1 MNATNKSSK
10 FQKKNMVEINNEKIA
25 RRAYNTI
32 SLITVMSRY
41 SWKEVQQVYEQMQQQ
56 DKAKKNI

>member
-1 MNATNKSSK
+1 MQLINPLN
-10 FQKKNMVEINNEKIA
+10 FEKKNMVEINNEKIA

>member
-1 MNATNKSSK
+1 MQLINPLN
-10 FQKKNMVEINNEKIA
+10 FEKKNMVEINNEKIA

-41 SWKEVQQVYEQMQQQ
+41 SWKEVQRVYEQMQQQ

>member
-1 MNATNKSSK
+1 
-10 FQKKNMVEINNEKIA
+10 MVEINNEKIA

-56 DKAKKNI
+56 DNAKNNI